1 MYRFSPRTEPTG
13 GASWNFW
20 ISGYDE
26 AAAVYPPV
34 SAAARGAGKLA
45 QSQKA
50 GIYAPNPGGAQG
62 TKIIIVDDSALIR
75 RIGVV
80 NANCKNRDW
89 GGQGVSAEQ
98 PSIIDDLSIKSGFY
112 DCPALGIVCVPS
124 RPEGLGQRHWFRLCL
139 RAEYGAGSL

>member
-1 MYRFSPRTEPTG
+1 MELLDMMKQRRSIRRYLPQRVERE
-13 GASWNFW
+13 SWRR
-20 ISGYDE
+20 
-26 AAAVYPPV
+26 VRRRV
-34 SAAARGAGKLA
+34 
-45 QSQKA
+45 
-50 GIYAPNPGGAQG
+50 IYAPNPGGAQG
-62 TKIIIVDDSALIR
+62 TKIIIVDDPALIR

-80 NANCKNRDW
+80 NANCENRDW